1 MAQMQQT
8 QLSLDG
14 PQANAQPR
22 TSIRRTNGH
31 VLRPTT
37 EDAATSV
44 PTRGDA
50 DVRGGV
56 YGPAEEAPLLMT
68 VRDVEQ
74 QLQLGRTRTY
84 ELLRSG
90 EIPIIRIGRVL
101 RVPRDA
107 LLQWIDAHTT

>member
-8 QLSLDG
+8 QLRLDG
-14 PQANAQPR
+14 PMANGEPR
-22 TSIRRTNGH
+22 TLIRRTNGH

-37 EDAATSV
+37 NDGVIPV
-44 PTRGDA
+44 PTEGDA
-50 DVRGGV
+50 DARGGV
-56 YGPAEEAPLLMT
+56 YGPAEEAPLLLT

-90 EIPIIRIGRVL
+90 EIPVIRIGRVL

-107 LLQWIDAHTT
+107 LLQWIDARTT

>member
-1 MAQMQQT
+1 MQQT
-8 QLSLDG
+8 QLPLDR
-14 PQANAQPR
+14 PQANVQPR
-22 TSIRRTNGH
+22 ASIRRTNGH
-31 VLRPTT
+31 VLRPTP

-44 PTRGDA
+44 PTGGDA

-56 YGPAEEAPLLMT
+56 YGAAEEAPLLLT

-84 ELLRSG
+84 ELLRAG
-90 EIPIIRIGRVL
+90 EIPAIRIGRVL

>member
-8 QLSLDG
+8 QLPLDG
-14 PQANAQPR
+14 PQANAELR
-22 TSIRRTNGH
+22 TPLRRINGH
-31 VLRPTT
+31 IRRPTT
-37 EDAATSV
+37 KDGVTPV
-44 PTRGDA
+44 PTEGDA
-50 DVRGGV
+50 DDRGGV
-56 YGPAEEAPLLMT
+56 FGPAEEAPLLLT

-84 ELLRSG
+84 ELLRCG
-90 EIPIIRIGRVL
+90 EIPVIRIGRVV